1 MYKSVIRSIL
11 FKFDPE
17 AVHYFTFNAIR
28 ILSKIP
34 FVSALIRSLFL
45 VQHPALERELFGLTF
60 NNPVVLA
67 AGFDKNAV
75 LFEELTNFG
84 FGFIEVG
91 TVTPKPQS
99 GNPKKRLFRLKDDQ
113 GLINR
118 MGFNNAGLDAMI
130 KNLKSNSKRLII
142 GGNIGK

>member
-45 VQHPALERELFGLTF
+45 VKHPALERELFGLKF
-60 NNPVVLA
+60 KNPVGLA

-75 LFEELTNFG
+75 LYEELTNFG
-84 FGFIEVG
+84 FGFIEIG
-91 TVTPKPQS
+91 TSVS
-99 GNPKKRLFRLKDDQ
+99 CHN
-113 GLINR
+113 
-118 MGFNNAGLDAMI
+118 
-130 KNLKSNSKRLII
+130 II
-142 GGNIGK
+142 GFKSLLVPNIFGKPCFYLSKFWISNHYHK